1 MSDIRKL
8 LDVMAQLRHP
18 KTGCGWD
25 VEQTFSTISP
35 YTIEEAYEVAD
46 AIERDDMDDLCDELG
61 DLLLQVVFHSRIAEE
76 AGHFDFGDVVEAIVD
91 KMIRRHPHVF
101 GDEGE
106 KPVHDSTQSLK
117 QAWEAEK
124 ARERAAKAEAKNKV
138 GKGAAT
144 KEATPVSAL
153 DDVALNL
160 PALTRAAKIQKR
172 AARVGFDWQEAAPV
186 FDKIAEEVD
195 EVREAI
201 ASSQADKV
209 NDEIGDLLFT
219 VVNLARH
226 CNSDPE
232 NALRAST
239 AKFSY
244 RFRHVESSAMKRE
257 LDLKQQPLAVLD
269 ELWDD
274 AKRAESKPTVSP

>member
-1 MSDIRKL
+1 MSDIHEL
-8 LDVMAQLRHP
+8 LDVMARLRHP
-18 KTGCGWD
+18 ETGCAWD

-35 YTIEEAYEVAD
+35 YTLEEAYEVAD

-61 DLLLQVVFHSRIAEE
+61 DLLLQVVFHARMAEE
-76 AGHFDFGDVVEAIVD
+76 AGHFAFGDVVSAIVD

-101 GDEGE
+101 GEGE
-106 KPVHDSTQSLK
+106 DKPVHESAQSLK

-124 ARERAAKAEAKNKV
+124 ARERVAKAKSRDVIDEV
-138 GKGAAT
+138 
-144 KEATPVSAL
+144 PPSAL

-172 AARVGFDWQEAAPV
+172 AARVGFDWQEVLPV

-201 ASSQADKV
+201 EGAEAERVK
-209 NDEIGDLLFT
+209 DEIGDLLFT

-226 CNSDPE
+226 CQIEPE
-232 NALRAST
+232 TALRQST
-239 AKFSY
+239 RKFSE
-244 RFRHVESSAMKRE
+244 RFRHVEKLANDRT
-257 LDLKQQPLAVLD
+257 LDLSEQPLVVLD
-269 ELWDD
+269 ELWDE
-274 AKRAESKPTVSP
+274 AKRVRSS